1 MADASLCVCVV
12 CSVFGT
18 LLSAACATER
28 FAHLKRGITRS
39 IVPSMKSY
47 IYPQKYGRILQRPP
61 VFGALP
67 PFAPPARRWARSAQG
82 RALRF
87 APARR
92 SAAFATAVQRGVPRA
107 AMESAAL
114 HLSSLDAESAVDF
127 FSALLAADTTKP
139 SSDAAHCALQVFRE
153 AAQRGLTADQLEAE
167 LCSAGLS
174 EALSAAAGRS
184 WSLLG
189 AEAHR
194 ALAASAIDAS
204 RLVDAEWTFGVTAS
218 SSEHSAVGTTYVQ
231 LRLAVAGPRG
241 LEYEHMELSLPRF
254 YEFVHDLE
262 RAKAQ
267 LDLI

>member
-1 MADASLCVCVV
+1 M
-12 CSVFGT
+12 
-18 LLSAACATER
+18 
-28 FAHLKRGITRS
+28 
-39 IVPSMKSY
+39 
-47 IYPQKYGRILQRPP
+47 
-61 VFGALP
+61 
-67 PFAPPARRWARSAQG
+67 
-82 RALRF
+82 
-87 APARR
+87 
-92 SAAFATAVQRGVPRA
+92 
-107 AMESAAL
+107 MESAAL
-114 HLSSLDAESAVDF
+114 HLSSLDAESAADF

-139 SSDAAHCALQVFRE
+139 SSDAAHCALRVFRE

-167 LCSAGLS
+167 LCSAGVS

-194 ALAASAIDAS
+194 ALSASAIDAS

-218 SSEHSAVGTTYVQ
+218 SSDHSAVGTTYVQ

>member
-1 MADASLCVCVV
+1 
-12 CSVFGT
+12 
-18 LLSAACATER
+18 
-28 FAHLKRGITRS
+28 
-39 IVPSMKSY
+39 
-47 IYPQKYGRILQRPP
+47 
-61 VFGALP
+61 
-67 PFAPPARRWARSAQG
+67 
-82 RALRF
+82 
-87 APARR
+87 
-92 SAAFATAVQRGVPRA
+92 
-107 AMESAAL
+107 MESAAL
-114 HLSSLDAESAVDF
+114 HLSSLDGESAQDF
-127 FSALLAADTTKP
+127 FSGLLAADTSTATKP
-139 SSDAAHCALQVFRE
+139 PAAAAQCALAVFRE
-153 AAQRGLTADQLEAE
+153 AARRGLTADQLEAE

-194 ALAASAIDAS
+194 ALSASAIDAS

-218 SSEHSAVGTTYVQ
+218 SSEHAAVGTTYVQ
-231 LRLAVAGPRG
+231 LRLAVAGASG

>member
-1 MADASLCVCVV
+1 MRHHSARAREPRRRVVASWP
-12 CSVFGT
+12 
-18 LLSAACATER
+18 
-28 FAHLKRGITRS
+28 RG
-39 IVPSMKSY
+39 
-47 IYPQKYGRILQRPP
+47 GR
-61 VFGALP
+61 
-67 PFAPPARRWARSAQG
+67 
-82 RALRF
+82 
-87 APARR
+87 
-92 SAAFATAVQRGVPRA
+92 

-114 HLSSLDAESAVDF
+114 HLSSLEAESAPDF
-127 FSALLAADTTKP
+127 FNALLAADPSTAPKP
-139 SSDAAHCALQVFRE
+139 PSDAAQCALGVFRE
-153 AAQRGLTADQLEAE
+153 AARRGLTADQLEAE

-194 ALAASAIDAS
+194 ALSASAIDAS

-218 SSEHSAVGTTYVQ
+218 SSEHAAVGTTYVQ
-231 LRLAVAGPRG
+231 LRLAVAGASG